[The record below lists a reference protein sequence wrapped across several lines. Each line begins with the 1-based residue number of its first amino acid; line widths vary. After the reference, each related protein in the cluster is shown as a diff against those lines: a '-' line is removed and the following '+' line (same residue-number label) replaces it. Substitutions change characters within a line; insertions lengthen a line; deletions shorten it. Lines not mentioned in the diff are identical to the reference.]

1 MSRAS
6 PSDAIIESE
15 YEEQITKLP
24 RLDEDSILHPK
35 TPMLTP
41 QERGCKLCG
50 YAPRTTPDYGQTT
63 IQRHLREGFYDPAR
77 EVRGERNF
85 RERYRIPTAAY
96 EELRREILEAA
107 PHLDGSHQQTCRRRD
122 HHIPVDNKLLSVLRV
137 FGRGMT
143 VFDDVDHSGM
153 SPESIRHAVKDVAR
167 VVSQNLFEKYVH
179 PPRTFEEIQAAMAL
193 YDEIGLPGCF
203 GSMDATHLL
212 WDRSC
217 PHAVSH
223 SPPRSSQT
231 AWNNRIRLA
240 RNDVETSFGQ
250 LKRRWIAC

>member
-6 PSDAIIESE
+6 PSDASIEADQ
-15 YEEQITKLP
+15 EEQITKLLG
-24 RLDEDSILHPK
+24 LDEDSILHPK
-35 TPMLTP
+35 TPMLAP
-41 QERGCKLCG
+41 QERGRKPCG

-85 RERYRIPTAAY
+85 REQYRIPTAAY

-122 HHIPVDNKLLSVLRV
+122 HHIPVDNKLLSALRV

-153 SPESIRHAVKDVAR
+153 SPESISHAVKDVAH
-167 VVSQNLFEKYVH
+167 VVSQNPFEKYVH
-179 PPRTFEEIQAAMAL
+179 PPRTFEKYRPRWPSTTKSGSPAASAPWTPLIYCGTDHAL
-193 YDEIGLPGCF
+193 
-203 GSMDATHLL
+203 M
-212 WDRSC
+212 R
-217 PHAVSH
+217 
-223 SPPRSSQT
+223 
-231 AWNNRIRLA
+231 
-240 RNDVETSFGQ
+240 
-250 LKRRWIAC
+250 